1 MLQTEGQYNVT
12 LQYRGDF
19 PPSDPADDNALH
31 IFIPATEAKALPP
44 HYILYQTEQTTH
56 HMLNHSNAV
65 WPMGRNDTR
74 KQTIGPAFE
83 VGPFP
88 WKV

>member
-1 MLQTEGQYNVT
+1 MLQTEGKYNVT

-19 PPSDPADDNALH
+19 PPSDPADDSALH
-31 IFIPATEAKALPP
+31 IFVPATEAEALPP
-44 HYILYQTEQTTH
+44 HYILYQTEQATH

-74 KQTIGPAFE
+74 KQAIRPAFE
-83 VGPFP
+83 VGPCP
-88 WKV
+88 

>member
-12 LQYRGDF
+12 LQHRGDF

-44 HYILYQTEQTTH
+44 HYILYQTEQSNH
-56 HMLNHSNAV
+56 RMLNHSNAL
-65 WPMGRNDTR
+65 WPMGRNNTH
-74 KQTIGPAFE
+74 KQAIRPVFE
-83 VGPFP
+83 VGSFP
-88 WKV
+88 